1 MGWPIFPLVGE
12 AIIIPASWILRTI
25 QSLGLTRKKIARSF
39 SIYPFFKQINNT
51 CCIGMLQILRD
62 LVHSRKA
69 LKNFRF
75 KKFRSFRLENKWIA
89 NRWTVALS
97 QSSYLVSS
105 NFEGKCILLGV
116 WSLKTSS
123 SKFISLHSTYT
134 EN

>member
-1 MGWPIFPLVGE
+1 MFPLVGE
-12 AIIIPASWILRTI
+12 AIIIPASWTLRTT

-39 SIYPFFKQINNT
+39 SIYSFFKQINNT
-51 CCIGMLQILRD
+51 CCVWMLQVLRD
-62 LVHSRKA
+62 LVLSRTT
-69 LKNFRF
+69 LKNFRI
-75 KKFRSFRLENKWIA
+75 KTFRSFRLENKWIA

-105 NFEGKCILLGV
+105 NFEGKCILLDV

-123 SKFISLHSTYT
+123 SEFISLHSTYA

>member
-1 MGWPIFPLVGE
+1 MFPLVGE
-12 AIIIPASWILRTI
+12 AIIIPASWTLRTT

-39 SIYPFFKQINNT
+39 SIYSFFKQINNT
-51 CCIGMLQILRD
+51 CCVWMLQVLRD
-62 LVHSRKA
+62 LVLSRTA

-75 KKFRSFRLENKWIA
+75 KTFRSFRLENKWIA

-123 SKFISLHSTYT
+123 AEFISLHSTHA